1 MSAGPRREPAQL
13 GAVVIG
19 TGFISGLH
27 LDGLR
32 RIGVPLR
39 GVLARDAAAARGSG
53 RFPAV
58 YDDLDAVCQDDTVDV
73 VHVASPNYLHALQVT
88 RLLAAGKH
96 VICEKPLALDARAGE
111 AMLDAARTAAVVHA
125 VCFNVRFNP
134 VLHHARSMVADG
146 DLGVPRLISGSY
158 LQDWL
163 LYDTDWNWR
172 VDPAASGRLRAV
184 ADIGSHWLDLA
195 QFLTGA
201 RVSEVFADLATFVPV
216 RRRPMGSVQT
226 FGSGSGAVVDRVDFE
241 VGTED
246 AAGILLRFDNGAR
259 GTLTV
264 SQVSP
269 GRKNSCRLE
278 VAGSASGLAW
288 DSEEPERLWVGHRG
302 ALNEVL
308 LRDPAIMS
316 ADAGR
321 VSHYPA
327 GHPEGFAESFLGL
340 IEAVYAAVLDGAP
353 RDDGSYPTFA
363 DGVEGLRLEEA
374 VLTSD
379 DSGAWAPVR
388 RGTI

>member
-1 MSAGPRREPAQL
+1 VSAVSGRDAERL

-27 LDGLR
+27 IDALR

-39 GVLARDAAAARGSG
+39 GVLPRDVRSARASG
-53 RFPAV
+53 RYRQV
-58 YDDLDAVCQDDTVDV
+58 YDDLDAVCQDGTVDV
-73 VHVASPNYLHALQVT
+73 VHVTSPNYLHASQVQQ
-88 RLLAAGKH
+88 LLAAGKH
-96 VICEKPLALDARAGE
+96 VVCEKPLALEAEAGE
-111 AMLDAARTAAVVHA
+111 AMLAAARTAGVVHA
-125 VCFNVRFNP
+125 ICFNVRFNP
-134 VLHHARSMVADG
+134 VLHHARSMIASG

-163 LYDTDWNWR
+163 LLDTDWNWR
-172 VDPAASGRLRAV
+172 VDPEASGRLRAV

-195 QFLTGA
+195 AFLTGA
-201 RVSEVFADLATFVPV
+201 RVSEVFADLHTFVPV
-216 RRRPMGSVQT
+216 RQRPVGPVET
-226 FGSGSGAVVDRVDFE
+226 FTAHTVTPADREDFQ

-259 GTLTV
+259 GVLTV

-278 VAGSASGLAW
+278 VAGSTSGLAW
-288 DSEEPERLWVGHRG
+288 DSEEPDRLWVGHRG

-340 IEAVYAAVLDGAP
+340 VESVYAAVLEGGP

-374 VLTSD
+374 VLASH
-379 DSGAWAPVR
+379 DSGRWAPVR
-388 RGTI
+388 RHTR